1 MEPGLS
7 ELGTWNAAGATW
19 ESGATAGVGAAEVGT
34 GVAAVVVVVVLS
46 GVASTVGATLA
57 GIGGVASV
65 GAAEEGGS
73 GVGAVVAKG
82 GAGVGAVTVAAVVSV
97 VVASTVGSGTTTG
110 LALSIAGSVTGS
122 FSGGGVGS
130 EGCGGAFGSSEESE
144 EAARRLLKDVGK
156 AGGIELGWGTEKAG
170 FGFDSGGLNKLPD
183 AAPLDKSVAVE
194 SSADFWRPVPKL
206 NCAAPLPTPRPVSPK
221 ANEAAAG
228 LAEESLASS
237 PWPTRSP
244 EKHPR
249 VSPPIVLGGCGS
261 ILRAA
266 VVEVGLSPDV
276 FGGRV
281 GDAVPRAG
289 EGDFG
294 VRENGSS
301 PVWPNNI
308 LLFPAKENLF
318 TSFPG
323 ET

>member
-1 MEPGLS
+1 MLS
-7 ELGTWNAAGATW
+7 T
-19 ESGATAGVGAAEVGT
+19 
-34 GVAAVVVVVVLS
+34 
-46 GVASTVGATLA
+46 
-57 GIGGVASV
+57 
-65 GAAEEGGS
+65 
-73 GVGAVVAKG
+73 
-82 GAGVGAVTVAAVVSV
+82 
-97 VVASTVGSGTTTG
+97 
-110 LALSIAGSVTGS
+110 AGSVTGS

-130 EGCGGAFGSSEESE
+130 EGCGAFGSSEESE
-144 EAARRLLKDVGK
+144 GAARRLLKDVGK
-156 AGGIELGWGTEKAG
+156 AGVIELGWGTEKAG
-170 FGFDSGGLNKLPD
+170 FGFDSGGLNKLPN
-183 AAPLDKSVAVE
+183 ATPLDKSAAVE

-206 NCAAPLPTPRPVSPK
+206 NCAAPLPIPSPVSPK
-221 ANEAAAG
+221 ANEAAS
-228 LAEESLASS
+228 LVDESLASS

-261 ILRAA
+261 ILRAV

-281 GDAVPRAG
+281 GEAVPRAG

-294 VRENGSS
+294 VREKGSS

-323 ET
+323 VT